1 MQQLTQ
7 QSLLSKCIYNGK
19 AIGDRRQ
26 EHRQSGNTADSL
38 FQPLGYICIIDGVG
52 H

>member
-1 MQQLTQ
+1 MQQLAQ
-7 QSLLSKCIYNGK
+7 QSLLSKCINNGK
-19 AIGDRRQ
+19 AIGDGRQ
-26 EHRQSGNTADSL
+26 QHRQRGNTADSL